1 MKHGNTKVAIK
12 INSEPSNLDDLLEKF
27 RATARID
34 RTLYQSKGGS
44 VVFVHAS
51 RLTEFKKEI
60 ALHLG

>member
-1 MKHGNTKVAIK
+1 MKHGNTKVAVK
-12 INSEPSNLDDLLEKF
+12 LQSEPSNLDELLGKF
-27 RATARID
+27 KAIANID

-60 ALHLG
+60 TPHLG